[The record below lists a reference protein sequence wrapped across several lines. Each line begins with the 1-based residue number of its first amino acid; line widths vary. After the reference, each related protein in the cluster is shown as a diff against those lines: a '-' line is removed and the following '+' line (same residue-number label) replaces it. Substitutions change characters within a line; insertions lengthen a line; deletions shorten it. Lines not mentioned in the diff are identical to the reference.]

1 MTPKNK
7 NESSEQTAWQSWR
20 RAARESPADPL
31 PETRLEQMYEASQLC
46 GSANCWTGTTGDL
59 STMIRELLRE
69 RESLLQALKN
79 QYDEQEN
86 RRNDAI
92 ERCEQM
98 DRSEFDE

>member
-1 MTPKNK
+1 
-7 NESSEQTAWQSWR
+7 
-20 RAARESPADPL
+20 
-31 PETRLEQMYEASQLC
+31 
-46 GSANCWTGTTGDL
+46 
-59 STMIRELLRE
+59 MIRELLRE